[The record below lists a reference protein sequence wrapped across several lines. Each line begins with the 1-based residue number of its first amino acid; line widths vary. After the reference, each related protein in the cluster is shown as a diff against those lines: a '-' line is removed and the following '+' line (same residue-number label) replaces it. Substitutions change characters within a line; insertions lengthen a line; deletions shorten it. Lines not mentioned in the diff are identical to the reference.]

1 MAVRAALA
9 APERAAHGRHHR
21 PAGSLREGEE
31 RRNLDSLKN
40 TIKANP
46 ALAASLAALLL
57 ACLALAFAHGR
68 DMRRMVKV
76 DAPKQLLSAVNV
88 PDPAEGITLAEA
100 DAV

>member
-31 RRNLDSLKN
+31 RMNLDSLKN

-57 ACLALAFAHGR
+57 ACLALAFAQGC
-68 DMRRMVKV
+68 DMRHMNR
-76 DAPKQLLSAVNV
+76 S
-88 PDPAEGITLAEA
+88 
-100 DAV
+100 